1 MTAFSGA
8 LAHHLHGQH
17 GLVTDRELRR
27 LGVSTDQRRAMVRD
41 GVLARVVGDVYRVGS
56 SPQSLEQ
63 RSLAVC
69 LADDRAVVTGRAA
82 GRLWGLRKMGAVDR
96 VEVRLPHGAH
106 ALTAPFVQLR
116 RCDDLPPSDITDRA
130 DGIRVVSPPRLAF
143 DLAGCLGDDDLE
155 SVVEQILD
163 RGWCTLPTIIG
174 TGRRLYAPARPGSI
188 RFGRV
193 IGSRPAWLRPQ
204 QSDHEVRL
212 RRSLERAGVTGLV
225 PQHAVQVG
233 SGWVAHP
240 DLAVPEAQWAV
251 EIDHVTWHG
260 GRIDAQRDKQRD
272 RELRLVGWQIDRVT
286 DEEIDLRLAAVTR
299 ELVALWRQRLGH
311 VRRAA

>member
-8 LAHHLHGQH
+8 LAHHLHGQL

-27 LGVSTDQRRAMVRD
+27 LGVSIDQRRAMVRD
-41 GVLARVVGDVYRVGS
+41 RVLSRFVGDVYRVTS
-56 SPQSLEQ
+56 TPDSLEQ
-63 RSLAVC
+63 RCLAVC
-69 LADDRAVVTGRAA
+69 LADPRAVVTGRAA
-82 GRLWGLRKMGAVDR
+82 GRLWGLRQMGDVEC
-96 VEVRLPHGAH
+96 VEVRLPHGTH

-116 RCDDLPPSDITDRA
+116 RCDDLPASDITERL

-163 RGWCTLPTIIG
+163 RGWCTVPTMAA
-174 TGRRLYAPARPGSI
+174 TGRRLYAPSRPGSL
-188 RFGRV
+188 RFARV

-225 PQHAVQVG
+225 RQHAVQVR

-240 DLAVPEAQWAV
+240 DLAVPELQWAV

-260 GRIDAQRDKQRD
+260 GRVDAQRDKQRD
-272 RELRLVGWQIDRVT
+272 REFRLIGWQVDRVT
-286 DEEIDLRLAAVTR
+286 DQEIDLSLPAVTR
-299 ELVALWRQRLGH
+299 QLVALWRQRGDQ